1 MKVFTKCCLKLS
13 QESLLTDVLT
23 FSRHIY
29 LINVHINVI
38 NIIFAIA
45 AIIIE
50 YRIIDDNKNII
61 KFLYYMYN
69 IYKYNIICIWYH
81 KIDHLLCYQPF
92 KCLIIYKS

>member
-69 IYKYNIICIWYH
+69 IYKYNIICI
-81 KIDHLLCYQPF
+81 
-92 KCLIIYKS
+92 